1 MIEHVLPFTAAASVI
16 EMLLM
21 LFGLGI
27 TIFLVVALV
36 GYILRSNKERRRL
49 RLEVG
54 KLADELERIRK
65 QVKDAEKGNPSS
77 ASK

>member
-54 KLADELERIRK
+54 KLADELERERK
-65 QVKDAEKGNPSS
+65 KSQGEHKDNSS
-77 ASK
+77 KQSG